1 MTERLTCS
9 NCGAPITR
17 SGNETSVTCPHC
29 KTVTDVPGLESDRGD
44 SGHRHAH
51 GGGSDGGDGP
61 SILIIQTGPT
71 VVGRGGSVVVRRS
84 SSFTWPIFVVLM
96 VIGISAYVRMRVAHT
111 EQAIEKAVD
120 KAEKA
125 AERPPPKGHH

>member
-17 SGNETSVTCPHC
+17 SGNETRVTCPHC
-29 KTVTDVPGLESDRGD
+29 QTVTDVPGLESDRDD
-44 SGHRHAH
+44 SSRHHA
-51 GGGSDGGDGP
+51 GGRGSSDDGP

-71 VVGRGGSVVVRRS
+71 VVGGGGSVVVRRS
-84 SSFTWPIFVVLM
+84 SSSWIGSLFVILFVL
-96 VIGISAYVRMRVAHT
+96 GIIVFVKMRIAHT

-120 KAEKA
+120 TAEKA
-125 AERPPPKGHH
+125 AEHPKGHH